1 MTALTQTREP
11 ILADV
16 GAPALANPLVGW
28 LLDEGWNLV
37 EPTDLVGRLAE
48 RLVEAGMPLLRMRVV
63 IRAPHPLVFG
73 TRYTWR
79 RDSGQTEVSSPSHD
93 ALRTATYLDSP
104 IAAILDG
111 AAPIRRRLDGR
122 HPKLDFPYL
131 EDLVAEGGTD
141 YFALPLPFQ
150 DGKINALTLA
160 TDRPGGFSD
169 AELEA
174 ISGMVPVLAR
184 LLEVHTLRGTSR
196 TLIETYLGRH
206 TGGRVLDGLV
216 KRGDG
221 ERIYAVIWF
230 CDLRHSTTLAE
241 SMAPEAFLAMLND
254 FFDAMAGAVLD
265 HGGEV
270 LRFIGDAALAIF
282 PIAAASRILEEAC
295 TPEEGAC
302 ERALSAARD
311 ARDRVEAVNRR
322 RHEQGEPTIQYG
334 LALHVGDVMYGNIG
348 VPERLE
354 FTVIG
359 AAVNE
364 AARLEGLCKT
374 LDPSILISSAFPRC
388 FPGQMK
394 SLGHHA
400 LRGVSAPQEV
410 FTLADGADIA
420 AEACAGQEGSG
431 CGSSTQDEV
440 TS

>member
-1 MTALTQTREP
+1 MTALTQTSEP
-11 ILADV
+11 SSADA

-28 LLDEGWNLV
+28 LLAEGWNV
-37 EPTDLVGRLAE
+37 DQPTDLVGRLAE
-48 RLVEAGMPLLRMRVV
+48 RMVEAGMPLLRMRVV
-63 IRAPHPLVFG
+63 IRVPHPPVFG
-73 TRYTWR
+73 IRYTWR
-79 RDSGQTEVSSPSHD
+79 RDTGQTEVSSPSHD
-93 ALRTATYLDSP
+93 ALRTAIYLKSP

-122 HPKLDFPYL
+122 NPKLDFPYL

-141 YFALPLPFQ
+141 YVALPLLFQ
-150 DGKINALTLA
+150 DGRINALTLA
-160 TDRPGGFSD
+160 ADRPGGFGEV
-169 AELEA
+169 ELETV
-174 ISGMVPVLAR
+174 SGMLPVLAR
-184 LLEVHTLRGTSR
+184 LLEVHTLRRTSR

-241 SMAPEAFLAMLND
+241 SMVPEAFLAMLND
-254 FFDAMAGAVLD
+254 FFDGMAGAVLD

-282 PIAAASRILEEAC
+282 PIGTASRILEESC

-302 ERALSAARD
+302 ERALAAARD
-311 ARDRVEAVNRR
+311 ARARVEAVNGRR
-322 RHEQGEPTIQYG
+322 RDRGEPIIHYG

-374 LDPSILISSAFPRC
+374 LDQSILISSAFPRC

-394 SLGHHA
+394 SLGRHA
-400 LRGVSAPQEV
+400 LLGVRAPQEV
-410 FTLADGADIA
+410 FTLSDGA
-420 AEACAGQEGSG
+420 EEVAGDPTHQEGR
-431 CGSSTQDEV
+431 DV
-440 TS
+440 P